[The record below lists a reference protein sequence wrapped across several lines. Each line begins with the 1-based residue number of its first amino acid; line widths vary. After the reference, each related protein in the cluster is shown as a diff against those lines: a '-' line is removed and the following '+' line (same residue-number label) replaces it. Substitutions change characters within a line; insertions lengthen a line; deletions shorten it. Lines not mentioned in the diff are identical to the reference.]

1 MVQQYNFS
9 HVPWQNFFF
18 LLLTPVALHSIYA
31 WLHKRQ
37 GTHVLMTSRFSMPL
51 ENYGPMSTRCTCKQS
66 VTSSVK
72 GLRWNLTFANCS
84 GLEMSPEKT
93 ELSARL
99 APKSSVALINK
110 WNCLIIYH
118 IQINPSI
125 NSSSMNWLCNPG
137 QESHVLIENLF
148 HRLAKNFYFC
158 ACVHLIAKDSAVPKR
173 LIAQNFCAS
182 VLSKEW
188 RKQAPNSTVSSAIK
202 LGPGQSANRTRAY
215 VLRLYTTH
223 GD

>member
-1 MVQQYNFS
+1 ML
-9 HVPWQNFFF
+9 W
-18 LLLTPVALHSIYA
+18 
-31 WLHKRQ
+31 
-37 GTHVLMTSRFSMPL
+37 FSMPL

-66 VTSSVK
+66 VTSSAHGSVK
-72 GLRWNLTFANCS
+72 GWRWNLTCANCS

-99 APKSSVALINK
+99 APKSSVTLINK

-125 NSSSMNWLCNPG
+125 SSSSMNWLCNPG

-148 HRLAKNFYFC
+148 HGLAKNFYFC

-173 LIAQNFCAS
+173 LMAQNFCAS
-182 VLSKEW
+182 VVSKEW
-188 RKQAPNSTVSSAIK
+188 RKQAPNSTVSSTMK
-202 LGPGQSANRTRAY
+202 SANRTRAY
-215 VLRLYTTH
+215 VPRLYTTH